1 MDTLFPTKCTIVIVS
16 DNREKKS
23 NKEPK
28 INTAHR
34 SNPLKTTYNPYNLN
48 GSRSHI
54 WSKQGQLGGAT

>member
-1 MDTLFPTKCTIVIVS
+1 MVTLFPTKCTIVIVR

-28 INTAHR
+28 LNTAHR

-48 GSRSHI
+48 RSWGTSLIYKCHRYD
-54 WSKQGQLGGAT
+54 